1 MTEGLTQ
8 EKCIPC
14 SLDTPPMKG
23 DILIKLSKDLDDDWK
38 LIDETYLER
47 LFKFKN
53 FAEALAFVNQVGS
66 LAEEEGHHPDIELG
80 WGRVKIT
87 LLTHKI
93 KGLSRN
99 DFILASKI
107 DQLS

>member
-1 MTEGLTQ
+1 MSKTLMQ

-23 DILIKLSKDLDDDWK
+23 DILYTLLKDLNDEWT
-38 LIDETYLER
+38 LVDETYLER
-47 LFKFKN
+47 RFKFNN
-53 FAEALAFVNQVGS
+53 FVDALAFVNQVGT

-80 WGRVKIT
+80 WGRVHIKLI
-87 LLTHKI
+87 THKI

-107 DQLS
+107 DVL